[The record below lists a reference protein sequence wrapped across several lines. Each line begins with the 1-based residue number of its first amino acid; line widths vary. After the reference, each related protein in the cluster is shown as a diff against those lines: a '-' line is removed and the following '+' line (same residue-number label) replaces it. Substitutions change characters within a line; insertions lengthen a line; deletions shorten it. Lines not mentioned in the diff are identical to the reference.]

1 MCNIYMNCYYSFF
14 YILFYLI
21 ILYFITFYY
30 FHLLYWFVQTYRNK
44 SDLDSQTDG
53 YRMNSVWMKKNVCTT
68 TSHLWH
74 VRQSRVVTLFWV
86 SWPSAHDN
94 DPVASSF
101 WGLWPFRR
109 MTTTI
114 LSPRRQF
121 VWYGAQSN
129 SVVGRIHPSYP
140 NEDTPGRDVRRVA
153 KDCENEISR
162 RTSISLSTIFNIS
175 NESEWIFL
183 INDINKMMNK
193 KLTNY

>member
-1 MCNIYMNCYYSFF
+1 MCIYMNCSFF
-14 YILFYLI
+14 YILFYF
-21 ILYFITFYY
+21 ILSFSIFTFYY
-30 FHLLYWFVQTYRNK
+30 FCHFLYWFVQTYRNK
-44 SDLDSQTDG
+44 SDLDS
-53 YRMNSVWMKKNVCTT
+53 RMNSVWMKKNVCTT

-74 VRQSRVVTLFWV
+74 VRRSRVVTLFWV

-94 DPVASSF
+94 DPVAGSF

-140 NEDTPGRDVRRVA
+140 NENTPGRDVRRVA
-153 KDCENEISR
+153 KMKFPEGQAFHPR
-162 RTSISLSTIFNIS
+162 QFSI
-175 NESEWIFL
+175 
-183 INDINKMMNK
+183 
-193 KLTNY
+193 